1 MATPFIDALTTEQR
15 TQVARRSKGENRPS
29 YFSASLA
36 ESQGAEEANPDTE
49 PGYIQISEDLEAVLI
64 LLPGGTKQGLI
75 EFIQASLDI
84 VNNLNDDDF
93 ALFSEVLEI
102 RAENYAQVNTDTG
115 SIVETYDDA
124 RQQLIGFIETTG
136 RQNTASAAEST
147 SVVIPDL
154 GTLFG
159 SLAAS
164 YAALSAPDE
173 LAIHDRIADSG
184 FVYTLQ
190 DAATSRAT
198 ELSSWIQVIQTYT
211 VT

>member
-1 MATPFIDALTTEQR
+1 MATPFIDALTDEQR
-15 TQVARRSKGENRPS
+15 AAVARRSRGEKRPS
-29 YFSASLA
+29 YYSAALA
-36 ESQGAEEANPDTE
+36 ESQDPATTETE
-49 PGYIQISEDLEAVLI
+49 PGRIQISEDLEAVLI
-64 LLPGGTKQGLI
+64 LLPGGVKQGLI

-84 VNNLNDDDF
+84 VNNLNADDF

-102 RAENYAQVNTDTG
+102 RSENYAQVNADTG

-124 RQQLIGFIETTG
+124 RSQLIGFIETTG
-136 RQNTASAAEST
+136 RQNTASAASST

-164 YAALSAPDE
+164 YAALSSPDE

-190 DAATSRAT
+190 DAATSRST
-198 ELSSWIQVIQTYT
+198 ELSSWVQVIQTYT